1 MSTLIYVDL
10 ETITQADGAQSS
22 RVPVSL
28 PDDPYVAVRH
38 AQLVDTNTELELE
51 EAPLEVN
58 ESHVLGS
65 KVPLMSEEFE
75 ASEPSGTRTISSYSL
90 ASSDS
95 TTSLSPNHPLTHA
108 SPTPTPTRV
117 LFHRRTTRMGILL
130 RDTITIIIFEPSH
143 SEEVPGTSELILD
156 TKTEDES
163 LDSDAEGEGSEDEGL
178 SLDDEGHDLEDEG
191 LGSEEE
197 EEFAPEGEGSVPSTF
212 EVGQSFWFMP
222 EQEGAE
228 RISVFRQPTLV
239 TWVDPEDG
247 RVYTDILTYVPP
259 AAPVLTQPS
268 P

>member
-22 RVPVSL
+22 RVLVSL

-51 EAPLEVN
+51 EAPLEAN
-58 ESHVLGS
+58 ESHDHTYGRAYLADLILGH
-65 KVPLMSEEFE
+65 V
-75 ASEPSGTRTISSYSL
+75 
-90 ASSDS
+90 
-95 TTSLSPNHPLTHA
+95 SPN
-108 SPTPTPTRV
+108 S
-117 LFHRRTTRMGILL
+117 G
-130 RDTITIIIFEPSH
+130 
-143 SEEVPGTSELILD
+143 EVPGTSELILD

-163 LDSDAEGEGSEDEGL
+163 LDSDAEGEGSKDEGL

-239 TWVDPEDG
+239 TWWSSGSVLVSTSYLVVLSPIASPVATLSATLSVDDG
-247 RVYTDILTYVPP
+247 QLLERYRFRSLEREEKRATVTCSAIWRLIL
-259 AAPVLTQPS
+259 ALEAWAGQIDA
-268 P
+268 